1 MILCVFCI
9 YENWLFLFL
18 CVLCFVTCVC
28 KSPWHG
34 GNKDIYIYIYYIMT
48 STMYMFFLFNK
59 IPPPI
64 SSKLFRRIWN
74 ETSWRTYTCIQLSK
88 LQTHSRGWIL
98 VSKLTMNFQQDF
110 QNTSVHYR
118 NMESSCSWTKRN
130 SLKEKFVTEKRQLEE
145 KKSHV
150 RYTRVVWE
158 PNPELEY

>member
-1 MILCVFCI
+1 
-9 YENWLFLFL
+9 
-18 CVLCFVTCVC
+18 
-28 KSPWHG
+28 
-34 GNKDIYIYIYYIMT
+34 MT

-74 ETSWRTYTCIQLSK
+74 ETSWRMYTCIQLSK

-110 QNTSVHYR
+110 QNTCLHYR

-145 KKSHV
+145 KKV
-150 RYTRVVWE
+150 TRSIHESGMGAKSRTWILTWLNRNFDRIEIEKTSLDCIQVYWF
-158 PNPELEY
+158 